1 MVRTPSKGVRLVSIS
16 LLASSSFVMCTVPV
30 THQLV
35 EQWIE
40 NEKAI
45 ICTTEQRTS
54 KFTTICSLWSQLYIH
69 AIIHAVTVKWK
80 PVYFRM
86 LLTYYNTRLVI
97 IHTIL
102 VCHYYLNLI
111 LGSLISTSSNDRDHR
126 LHKVVNW
133 LVRCSVVQ
141 IIAFSSSIRCS
152 TSWWVTGT
160 EHITKD
166 DAKREI
172 RA

>member
-1 MVRTPSKGVRLVSIS
+1 MVRTSSKGVRLVSIS

-40 NEKAI
+40 DEKAI

-54 KFTTICSLWSQLYIH
+54 KFATICSLWSQLYIH

-80 PVYFRM
+80 PVYFGM
-86 LLTYYNTRLVI
+86 LLTYYNTRLV
-97 IHTIL
+97 IL

-111 LGSLISTSSNDRDHR
+111 LGTVLDSNQYLI
-126 LHKVVNW
+126 K
-133 LVRCSVVQ
+133 
-141 IIAFSSSIRCS
+141 
-152 TSWWVTGT
+152 
-160 EHITKD
+160 
-166 DAKREI
+166 
-172 RA
+172 

>member
-1 MVRTPSKGVRLVSIS
+1 
-16 LLASSSFVMCTVPV
+16 MCTVPV

-35 EQWIE
+35 EQRIE
-40 NEKAI
+40 DEKAI

-54 KFTTICSLWSQLYIH
+54 QFTTLCSLWSQLYIH

-80 PVYFRM
+80 PVYFGM

-111 LGSLISTSSNDRDHR
+111 LGSLISTSSNDRSA
-126 LHKVVNW
+126 LHKK
-133 LVRCSVVQ
+133 LLRKCLD
-141 IIAFSSSIRCS
+141 AFSHAGALVGGVVD
-152 TSWWVTGT
+152 TF
-160 EHITKD
+160 
-166 DAKREI
+166 
-172 RA
+172 

>member
-1 MVRTPSKGVRLVSIS
+1 
-16 LLASSSFVMCTVPV
+16 MCTVPV

-35 EQWIE
+35 EQRIE
-40 NEKAI
+40 DEKAV

-54 KFTTICSLWSQLYIH
+54 QFTTLCSLWSQLYIH

-111 LGSLISTSSNDRDHR
+111 LGSLISTSSNDRSA
-126 LHKVVNW
+126 LHKK
-133 LVRCSVVQ
+133 LLRKCLDACSAVP
-141 IIAFSSSIRCS
+141 SSLASLHLRLLFDFRHPLQGNTLEC
-152 TSWWVTGT
+152 
-160 EHITKD
+160 TKGHHLC
-166 DAKREI
+166 I
-172 RA
+172 HTH